1 MSQQVFFENKQ
12 LKWINLQ
19 NPTKEELDKIAIN
32 YSFQKLTIDDSLE
45 PGHLPKYE
53 SDESTSSFLLVRFFD
68 KEHRTLK
75 NTVREFSHKISIY
88 LGTNYIITV
97 HQKETDIFDLIQRK
111 YLSKLNP
118 EKVTSKGILYRIIS
132 ETIKTY
138 EEPANEMDEEID
150 QLEHLIFTGD
160 LRKIKI
166 PTLYKIKRE
175 ATACKKILDYTLEA
189 LKEYRLDNKRTSTSQ
204 DLYEENV
211 KMLHLHSQI
220 VDDVQN
226 LLSVYLSMNGQ
237 KSNEIMQT
245 LTIFSAFFLPLTF
258 IAGIY
263 GMNFDFMPELAY
275 KWSYP
280 ICLLVMLI
288 VVFFI
293 YFWFKKKKYL

>member
-1 MSQQVFFENKQ
+1 MQILFDNNK

-19 NPTKEELDKIAIN
+19 NPTKIELNEIASK
-32 YSFQKLTIDDSLE
+32 YCFQKLTIEDSLE

-53 SDESTSSFLLVRFFD
+53 SDDSNISFLLIRFFD
-68 KEHRTLK
+68 KEHRMLK

-88 LGTNYIITV
+88 FGPDIIITV
-97 HQKETDIFDLIQRK
+97 HQKETDIFENIQRK
-111 YLSKLNP
+111 YLSVLDP
-118 EKVTSKGILYRIIS
+118 AKVTSKGILYRIIS

-138 EEPANEMDEEID
+138 EEPAYLMDEEVN
-150 QLEHLIFTGD
+150 QLEHLIFTD
-160 LRKIKI
+160 DFRKIKL

-189 LKEYRLDNKRTSTSQ
+189 LKEYQADNKKTSSSQ

-220 VDDVQN
+220 VEDVQS
-226 LLSVYLSMNGQ
+226 LLTIYLSLNGQ

-245 LTIFSAFFLPLTF
+245 LTVFSAFFLPLTF

-263 GMNFDFMPELAY
+263 GMNFDFMPELNY
-275 KWSYP
+275 KLGYP
-280 ICLLVMLI
+280 ICLLVMLL
-288 VVFFI
+288 VVIFI
-293 YFWFKKKKYL
+293 YFWFKKKRYL

>member
-1 MSQQVFFENKQ
+1 MQILFDNNK

-19 NPTKEELDKIAIN
+19 NPTKIELNEIASK
-32 YSFQKLTIDDSLE
+32 YCFQKLTIEDSLE

-53 SDESTSSFLLVRFFD
+53 SDDSNISFLLIRFFD
-68 KEHRTLK
+68 KEHRMLK

-88 LGTNYIITV
+88 FGPDIIITV
-97 HQKETDIFDLIQRK
+97 HQKETDIFENIQRK
-111 YLSKLNP
+111 YLSVLDP
-118 EKVTSKGILYRIIS
+118 AKVTSKGILYRIIS

-138 EEPANEMDEEID
+138 EEPAYLMDEEVN
-150 QLEHLIFTGD
+150 QLEHLIFTD
-160 LRKIKI
+160 DFRKIKL

-189 LKEYRLDNKRTSTSQ
+189 LKEYQADNKKTSSSQ

-220 VDDVQN
+220 VDDVQS
-226 LLSVYLSMNGQ
+226 LLTIYLSLNGQ

-245 LTIFSAFFLPLTF
+245 LTVFSAFFLPLTF

-263 GMNFDFMPELAY
+263 GMNFDFMPELNY
-275 KWSYP
+275 KLGYP
-280 ICLLVMLI
+280 ICLLVMLL
-288 VVFFI
+288 VVIFI
-293 YFWFKKKKYL
+293 YFWFRKKKYL

>member
-1 MSQQVFFENKQ
+1 MQILFDNNK

-19 NPTKEELDKIAIN
+19 NPTKIKLNEIASK
-32 YSFQKLTIDDSLE
+32 YCFQKLTIEDSLE

-53 SDESTSSFLLVRFFD
+53 SDDSNISFLLIRFFD
-68 KEHRTLK
+68 KEHRMLK

-88 LGTNYIITV
+88 FGPDIIITV
-97 HQKETDIFDLIQRK
+97 HQKETDIFENIQRK
-111 YLSKLNP
+111 YLSVLDP
-118 EKVTSKGILYRIIS
+118 AKVTSKGILYRIIS

-138 EEPANEMDEEID
+138 EEPAYLMDEEVN
-150 QLEHLIFTGD
+150 QLEHLIFTD
-160 LRKIKI
+160 DFRKIKL

-189 LKEYRLDNKRTSTSQ
+189 LKEYQADNKKTSSSQ

-220 VDDVQN
+220 VDDVQS
-226 LLSVYLSMNGQ
+226 LLTIYLSLNGQ

-245 LTIFSAFFLPLTF
+245 LTVFSAFFLPLTF

-263 GMNFDFMPELAY
+263 GMNFDFMPELNY
-275 KWSYP
+275 KLGYP
-280 ICLLVMLI
+280 ICLLVMLL
-288 VVFFI
+288 VVIFI
-293 YFWFKKKKYL
+293 YFWFKKKRYL

>member
-1 MSQQVFFENKQ
+1 MQILFDNNK

-19 NPTKEELDKIAIN
+19 NPSKNELNEIASK
-32 YSFQKLTIDDSLE
+32 YCFQKLTIEDSLE

-53 SDESTSSFLLVRFFD
+53 SDDSNISFLLIRFFD
-68 KEHRTLK
+68 KEHRMLK

-88 LGTNYIITV
+88 FGPDIIITV
-97 HQKETDIFDLIQRK
+97 HQKETDIFENIQRK
-111 YLSKLNP
+111 YLSVLDP
-118 EKVTSKGILYRIIS
+118 AKVTSKGILYRIIS

-138 EEPANEMDEEID
+138 EEPAYLMDEEVN
-150 QLEHLIFTGD
+150 QLEHLIFTD
-160 LRKIKI
+160 DFRKIKL

-189 LKEYRLDNKRTSTSQ
+189 LKEYQADNKKTSSSQ

-220 VDDVQN
+220 VDDVQS
-226 LLSVYLSMNGQ
+226 LLTIYLSLNGQ

-245 LTIFSAFFLPLTF
+245 LTVFSAFFLPLTF

-263 GMNFDFMPELAY
+263 GMNFDFMPELNY
-275 KWSYP
+275 KLGYP
-280 ICLLVMLI
+280 ICLLVMLL
-288 VVFFI
+288 VVIFI
-293 YFWFKKKKYL
+293 YFWFRKKKYL

>member
-1 MSQQVFFENKQ
+1 MSQQIFFENKQ
-12 LKWINLQ
+12 FKWINLQ
-19 NPTKEELDKIAIN
+19 NPTKQELDKIAVT
-32 YSFQKLTIDDSLE
+32 YSFQKLTIEDSLE

-88 LGTNYIITV
+88 LGPNYIITV

-111 YLSKLNP
+111 YLSKLDP

-138 EEPANEMDEEID
+138 EEPANKMDEEVD

-189 LKEYRLDNKRTSTSQ
+189 LKEYRLDNKRTSSSQ

>member
-1 MSQQVFFENKQ
+1 MQILFDNNK

-19 NPTKEELDKIAIN
+19 NPTKIELNEIASK
-32 YSFQKLTIDDSLE
+32 YCFQKLTIEDSLE

-53 SDESTSSFLLVRFFD
+53 SDDSNISFLLIRFFD
-68 KEHRTLK
+68 KEHRMLK

-88 LGTNYIITV
+88 FGPDIIITV
-97 HQKETDIFDLIQRK
+97 HQKETDIFENIQRK
-111 YLSKLNP
+111 YLSVLDP
-118 EKVTSKGILYRIIS
+118 AKVTSKGILYRIIS

-138 EEPANEMDEEID
+138 EEPAYLMDEEVN
-150 QLEHLIFTGD
+150 QLEHLIFTD
-160 LRKIKI
+160 DFRKIKL

-189 LKEYRLDNKRTSTSQ
+189 LKEYQADNKKTSSSQ

-220 VDDVQN
+220 VDDVQS
-226 LLSVYLSMNGQ
+226 LLTIYLSLNGQ

-245 LTIFSAFFLPLTF
+245 LTVFSAFFLPLTF

-263 GMNFDFMPELAY
+263 GMNFDFMPELNY
-275 KWSYP
+275 KLGYP
-280 ICLLVMLI
+280 ICLFIMLI
-288 VVFFI
+288 VVIFI
-293 YFWFKKKKYL
+293 YFWFRKKRYL

>member
-1 MSQQVFFENKQ
+1 MQILFDNNK

-19 NPTKEELDKIAIN
+19 NPTKIKLNEIASK
-32 YSFQKLTIDDSLE
+32 YCFQKLTIEDSLE

-53 SDESTSSFLLVRFFD
+53 SDDSNISFLLIRFFD
-68 KEHRTLK
+68 KEHRMLK

-88 LGTNYIITV
+88 FGPDIIITV
-97 HQKETDIFDLIQRK
+97 HQKETDIFDTIQRK
-111 YLSKLNP
+111 YLSVLDP
-118 EKVTSKGILYRIIS
+118 AKVTSKGILYRIIS

-138 EEPANEMDEEID
+138 EEPAYLMDEEVN
-150 QLEHLIFTGD
+150 QLEHLIFTD
-160 LRKIKI
+160 DFRKIKL

-189 LKEYRLDNKRTSTSQ
+189 LKEYQADNKKTSSSQ

-220 VDDVQN
+220 VDDVQS
-226 LLSVYLSMNGQ
+226 LLTIYLSLNGQ

-245 LTIFSAFFLPLTF
+245 LTVFSAFFLPLTF

-263 GMNFDFMPELAY
+263 GMNFDFMPELNY
-275 KWSYP
+275 KLGYP
-280 ICLLVMLI
+280 ICLLVMLL
-288 VVFFI
+288 VVIFI
-293 YFWFKKKKYL
+293 YFWFRKKKYL

>member
-1 MSQQVFFENKQ
+1 MQILFDNNK

-19 NPTKEELDKIAIN
+19 NPTKIELNEIASK
-32 YSFQKLTIDDSLE
+32 YCFQKLTIEDSLE

-53 SDESTSSFLLVRFFD
+53 SDDSNISFLLIRFFD
-68 KEHRTLK
+68 KEHRMLK

-88 LGTNYIITV
+88 FGPDIIITV
-97 HQKETDIFDLIQRK
+97 HQKETDIFDTIQRK
-111 YLSKLNP
+111 YLSVLDP
-118 EKVTSKGILYRIIS
+118 AKVTSKGILYRIIS

-138 EEPANEMDEEID
+138 EEPAYLMDEEVN
-150 QLEHLIFTGD
+150 QLEHLIFTD
-160 LRKIKI
+160 DFRKIKL

-189 LKEYRLDNKRTSTSQ
+189 LKEYQADNKKTSSSQ

-220 VDDVQN
+220 VDDVQS
-226 LLSVYLSMNGQ
+226 LLTIYLSLNGQ

-245 LTIFSAFFLPLTF
+245 LTVFSAFFLPLTF

-263 GMNFDFMPELAY
+263 GMNFDFMPELNY
-275 KWSYP
+275 KLGYP
-280 ICLLVMLI
+280 ICLLVMLL
-288 VVFFI
+288 VVIFI
-293 YFWFKKKKYL
+293 YFWFRKKRYL

>member
-12 LKWINLQ
+12 FKWINLQ
-19 NPTKEELDKIAIN
+19 NPTKEELDKISVN
-32 YSFQKLTIDDSLE
+32 YSFQKLTIEDSLE

-88 LGTNYIITV
+88 LGPNYIITV

-111 YLSKLNP
+111 YLSKLDP
-118 EKVTSKGILYRIIS
+118 GKVTSKGILYRIIS

-138 EEPANEMDEEID
+138 EEPANKMDEEVD

-189 LKEYRLDNKRTSTSQ
+189 LKEYRLDNKRTSSSQ